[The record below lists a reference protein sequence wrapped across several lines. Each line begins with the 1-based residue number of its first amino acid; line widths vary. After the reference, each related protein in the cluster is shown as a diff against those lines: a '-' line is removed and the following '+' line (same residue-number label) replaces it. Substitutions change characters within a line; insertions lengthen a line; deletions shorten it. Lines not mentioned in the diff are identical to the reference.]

1 MLSIT
6 KTIVLQGL
14 KGILVN
20 AEVDISQ
27 GLPAWEIIGM
37 ADVGVKESKER
48 VRTAI
53 KNCGIKLLSRKY
65 VINLSPANIKKEG
78 STFDLAIAVGILK
91 TIGVIGSFD
100 YENTIFIGELS
111 LDGSINPV
119 NGVLPM
125 CIEGVK
131 MGIKKAIV
139 PKGNLIE
146 ARIVKDIES
155 VGVQNLEELINY
167 LNHKV
172 DIYSEVENKEE
183 RFDEYDIDFEDVKGQ
198 ESVKRALEVAVAGGH
213 NCLMIGSPGSRKND
227 DGKKDY
233 NDIT

>member
-1 MLSIT
+1 
-6 KTIVLQGL
+6 
-14 KGILVN
+14 
-20 AEVDISQ
+20 
-27 GLPAWEIIGM
+27 
-37 ADVGVKESKER
+37 
-48 VRTAI
+48 
-53 KNCGIKLLSRKY
+53 
-65 VINLSPANIKKEG
+65 
-78 STFDLAIAVGILK
+78 
-91 TIGVIGSFD
+91 
-100 YENTIFIGELS
+100 
-111 LDGSINPV
+111 
-119 NGVLPM
+119 
-125 CIEGVK
+125 

-167 LNHKV
+167 LNHK
-172 DIYSEVENKEE
+172 INICSEVENKEE

-213 NCLMIGSPGSRKND
+213 NCLMIGSPGSRKNY